1 MIAEGMNRAICRRQ
15 FWQRTLLGVAA
26 AALGLKQARAQ
37 KTFKMTQK
45 QAGYIVR
52 SKPATQICAQC
63 IYFVA
68 PRDCVIVE
76 GPISP
81 LGWCT
86 YYGD

>member
-1 MIAEGMNRAICRRQ
+1 MTKQVSKRGLCRRR
-15 FWQRTLLGVAA
+15 FCQRAMLGAAA
-26 AALGLKQARAQ
+26 AALGLEQAQAQ
-37 KTFKMTQK
+37 ANFKMTKK

-52 SKPATQICAQC
+52 DKPATQICAQC

-68 PRDCVIVE
+68 PHDCVIVE
-76 GPISP
+76 GPVSP